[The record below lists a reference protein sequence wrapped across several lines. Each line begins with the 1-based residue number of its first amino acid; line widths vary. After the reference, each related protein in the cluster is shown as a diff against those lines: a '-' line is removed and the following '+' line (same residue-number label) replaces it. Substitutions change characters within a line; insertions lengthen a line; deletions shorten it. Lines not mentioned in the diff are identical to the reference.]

1 MPRARRRRQTHRI
14 ALVSPFPLLLTATIN
29 PPAGT
34 PFLARRDPELR
45 MDDYCRGLRQHLLA
59 DDDAIDRIVFV
70 DNSNSDTRPLLEVVE
85 EVAPTKDVEI
95 LSFDGR
101 SYPVEHGRS
110 VGETYLI
117 ADALEH
123 SRILSSLGADDLFWK
138 VTGRLRVRNLDT
150 LVKSTP
156 NCDLYIDFRRY
167 RHRWVRLF
175 ATTPAAFRRLFL
187 TRIDI
192 LRQDQLPPAFVAPEQ
207 RLFDNLLPERA
218 EFAIVPRLRVE
229 PVIEGISGVGEDYR
243 RPRRRVESAVRRVT
257 RRVLPALWI

>member
-1 MPRARRRRQTHRI
+1 MSPCHRSANALRDDREASRLPRARRRGQTHRI
-14 ALVSPFPLLLTATIN
+14 ALLRPFPLLLTATIN
-29 PPAGT
+29 PPADT
-34 PFLARRDPELR
+34 PFLVRRDPELR
-45 MDDYCRGLRQHLLA
+45 MDDYCRGLRQHLLTA
-59 DDDAIDRIVFV
+59 DDAIDRIVFV
-70 DNSNSDTRPLLEVVE
+70 DNSNSDTRPLLDVVE

-138 VTGRLRVRNLDT
+138 VTGRLRVRNLDR
-150 LVKSTP
+150 LVRSTP
-156 NCDLYIDFRRY
+156 SCDLY
-167 RHRWVRLF
+167 
-175 ATTPAAFRRLFL
+175 
-187 TRIDI
+187 
-192 LRQDQLPPAFVAPEQ
+192 
-207 RLFDNLLPERA
+207 DNLLPERA
-218 EFAIVPRLRVE
+218 ELVIVPRLRVE

-257 RRVLPALWI
+257 RRVLPGLW